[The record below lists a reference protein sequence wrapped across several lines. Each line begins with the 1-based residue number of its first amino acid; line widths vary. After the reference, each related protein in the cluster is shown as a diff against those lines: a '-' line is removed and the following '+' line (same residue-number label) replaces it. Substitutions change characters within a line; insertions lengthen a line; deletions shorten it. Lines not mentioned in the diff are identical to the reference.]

1 MLTNADIR
9 ELTSFRRELHRKPE
23 LSGEEAETA
32 KTISGAL
39 TELAP
44 DHLLSGLG
52 GHGVAAVY
60 DSGRDGP
67 TVLFRAE
74 LDALPIEEASG
85 AEWSSE
91 ISGKAHLCGHD
102 GHMTMLLALARL
114 LSRKRPQAGRCVLMF
129 QPAEEDGSGARA
141 VVADPKFGTI
151 RPDWA
156 FAIHNEPGLPFGY
169 VGIRPGLINCASRGL
184 AISLKGRTSHAAEPE
199 LASSPVAALPEMFS
213 ALDDLGGGGELDDTF
228 RLSTI
233 THINVGEATFG
244 ITPGDARIFVTLRA
258 SRDEAVTELQ
268 HTAETLISRLSDEHG
283 LTCDFEVHDDFAASM
298 NDPEA
303 VIVACRAMQDL
314 GIPFGEK
321 GVPMRASEDFGAFG
335 WGAKAAM
342 LCLGPG
348 EQHVALHQPEY
359 DFPDD
364 LIPVGARIFERILRD
379 LLG

>member
-9 ELTSFRRELHRKPE
+9 ELTSFRRGLHRKPE

-199 LASSPVAALPEMFS
+199 LASSPVAALPEMLS
-213 ALDDLGGGGELDDTF
+213 ALDDLGCGGELDDTF

-364 LIPVGARIFERILRD
+364 LIPVGARIFERILRN

>member
-199 LASSPVAALPEMFS
+199 LASSPVAALPEMLS
-213 ALDDLGGGGELDDTF
+213 ALVDLGGGGELDDTF

-283 LTCDFEVHDDFAASM
+283 LTCDFEFHDDFAASM

>member
-1 MLTNADIR
+1 MLTNEDIR
-9 ELTSFRRELHRKPE
+9 ELTSFRRELHRTPE

-32 KTISGAL
+32 GTICGAL

-44 DHLLSGLG
+44 DEIISGVG

-60 DSGRDGP
+60 DSGMEGP

-85 AEWSSE
+85 TDWSSE
-91 ISGKAHLCGHD
+91 IPRKAHLCGHD
-102 GHMTMLLALARL
+102 GHMTILLALARL
-114 LSRKRPQAGRCVLMF
+114 LSRRRPQTGRCVLMF

-141 VVADPKFGTI
+141 VVADPKFRNI

-184 AISLKGRTSHAAEPE
+184 AISLTGRTSHAAEPE
-199 LASSPVAALPEMFS
+199 LASSPVAALPEMLA
-213 ALDDLGGGGELDDTF
+213 ALDDLGDGGDLDDAF

-244 ITPGDARIFVTLRA
+244 ITPGDATIFVTLRA
-258 SRDEAVTELQ
+258 GRDEAVTELQ
-268 HTAETLISRLSDEHG
+268 HAAERVISRLSDDHG
-283 LTCDFEVHDDFAASM
+283 FICGFEVHDDFAASM

-303 VIVACRAMQDL
+303 VIKVCDAMEDL

-335 WGAKAAM
+335 QTAKAAM

-364 LIPVGARIFERILRD
+364 LIPVGARIFERILRN

>member
-1 MLTNADIR
+1 MLTNEDIKD
-9 ELTSFRRELHRKPE
+9 LVSFRRDLHRRPE
-23 LSGEEAETA
+23 LSGEETNTA

-39 TELAP
+39 NSLAP
-44 DHLLSGLG
+44 DELISGLG
-52 GHGVAAVY
+52 GHGVAAVF
-60 DSGRDGP
+60 DSGREGP
-67 TVLFRAE
+67 TLLFRAE

-91 ISGKAHLCGHD
+91 VPGTAHLCGHD
-102 GHMTMLLALARL
+102 GHMTILVALARL
-114 LSRKRPQAGRCVLMF
+114 LSRRRPRKGRCVLMF

-141 VVADPKFGTI
+141 VVADPKFTSI

-169 VGIRPGLINCASRGL
+169 VGIKPGLINCASRGL

-199 LASSPVAALPEMFS
+199 LASSPVSALPEMLS
-213 ALDDLGGGGELDDTF
+213 ALGNLGTGGELDDSF
-228 RLSTI
+228 GLSTV
-233 THINVGEATFG
+233 THVSVGEATFG
-244 ITPGDARIFVTLRA
+244 ITPGDATIFVTLRA
-258 SRDEAVTELQ
+258 SRDKAVSELQ
-268 HTAETLISRLSDEHG
+268 NSAESIILELAADHG
-283 LTCDFEVHDDFAASM
+283 LACEFAVHDDFAASM

-303 VIVACRAMQDL
+303 VDVACRAMEGL
-314 GIPFGEK
+314 GIPFGDK

-335 WGAKAAM
+335 WKAKAAM

-348 EQHVALHQPEY
+348 ERHVALHQPEY

-364 LIPVGARIFERILRD
+364 LIPVGARIFDRIRRD